1 MVRID
6 ITKHAYDRMKQ
17 RLGWNKKAAKRM
29 AGVAY
34 AEGIKH
40 GETNG
45 KLHSYISSRALT
57 YMKKGNCIKIYGEAV
72 YCFVNRKDDET
83 GELFAILITVWNIPW
98 KYRSQVLG
106 IQRRKKDRVS

>member
-6 ITKHAYDRMKQ
+6 ITEHAYDRMKQ
-17 RLGWNKKAAKRM
+17 RLGWSRKAADRM

-34 AEGIKH
+34 EEGIKH

-45 KLHSYISSRALT
+45 KLYRYITAQALA
-57 YMKKGNCIKIYGEAV
+57 YMRKGNCIKIYGEAV

-83 GELFAILITVWNIPW
+83 EETVATLITVWNIPW

-106 IQRRKKDRVS
+106 IQRRKKDRA